1 MDNFAFGILFGMI
14 SLVLFNVL
22 LLQQRGKDP
31 EKHRPEKGRNR
42 TNSKVDQ
49 GKNDIS
55 LGE

>member
-1 MDNFAFGILFGMI
+1 MDNFSFGILFGMI

-31 EKHRPEKGRNR
+31 EKNRPKKGRNR
-42 TNSKVDQ
+42 TNAKVDQ
-49 GKNDIS
+49 SKDDIS